1 MKKYYLV
8 MALFLVCALLT
19 SCGNNG
25 KQEGQQKEDFK
36 QKAAIELL
44 KRSLKSPSSFE
55 LINII
60 DMESEAHSTYDTLY
74 HVKKINET
82 AYYDMNVVIDSIQI
96 WRTDY
101 PDCMYYLITYDAAN
115 SYGAILRGNESI
127 YVTEDNMA
135 YFSVDFIYKYKEN
148 KVLDHT
154 EKYDK
159 TYKNVM
165 AYGVKKGTWISKID
179 LGIY

>member
-1 MKKYYLV
+1 
-8 MALFLVCALLT
+8 MALILVCALAA
-19 SCGNNG
+19 SCGSNG
-25 KQEGQQKEDFK
+25 KQEDQQKEDPK

-44 KRSLKSPSSFE
+44 KNSLKSPSSFE

-60 DMESEAHSTYDTLY
+60 DMESEAHASYDTLY
-74 HVKKINET
+74 HVKKVYET
-82 AYYDMNVVIDSIQI
+82 SYYEINVVVDSIQV

-101 PDCMYYLITYDAAN
+101 PNCMYYLITYDAAN
-115 SYGAILRGNESI
+115 SYGAILRDRESI

-135 YFSVDFIYKYKEN
+135 YFSLDFISKYMEN

-154 EKYDK
+154 EKYDI
-159 TYKNVM
+159 TYKNTM
-165 AYGVKKGTWISKID
+165 AYEAKKGEWVSKFD